1 MHAYPSFPAASYKT
15 QEIALATLDQIRG
28 WWAVENIAAVND
40 FLDAIHHGVLGGCVS
55 GPKWVWSRIDAMNLI
70 VSHWEADI
78 LDDAE
83 LSTSLTGLLG

>member
-1 MHAYPSFPAASYKT
+1 MHSYPSFPAAAFATTSS
-15 QEIALATLDQIRG
+15 ALATLDEIRG
-28 WWAVENIAAVND
+28 WWSVEQIPAVSN

-55 GPKWVWSRIDAMNLI
+55 GPNWVWSRIDAMNTI

-78 LDDAE
+78 ITDAE